1 MSKHDLNLAEYHV
14 IVIDIITIGIG
25 ASNKVN
31 IEEITLSLLLTF
43 INREIGVSIKVNKE
57 EFSYGENAI
66 TKTLTKNEV
75 NNCYEHDFKYL

>member
-1 MSKHDLNLAEYHV
+1 MSLLLTF
-14 IVIDIITIGIG
+14 ITRGIG

-43 INREIGVSIKVNKE
+43 INRGIGVSIKVNKE

-66 TKTLTKNEV
+66 TKTLTKNKV